1 MENQFLGLT
10 KEFFN
15 LKEEAIKFI
24 KNNRMITTQETLD
37 EAKAVLLYMQDLYK
51 QLDLQTRTFLTA
63 KSYSSL
69 SKEGE
74 LIKMM
79 RKTNDKI
86 DSCRYMINYTD
97 LEANIE
103 RKINNMKENDELN
116 EKLKVGQIFSKFY
129 KTKFFII
136 VKITPTMVKY
146 RKINYKSVFS
156 SGITQGNYEYTRNIF
171 LHDAEQE
178 YDTKNILGIKKSSL
192 YLSDFSDEKGM
203 WFDKDAEF
211 SITYDHGN

>member
-37 EAKAVLLYMQDLYK
+37 EAKAVLVYMQDLYK
-51 QLDLQTRTFLTA
+51 QLETQARTFLTA

-79 RKTNDKI
+79 RKTNDRI
-86 DSCRYMINYTD
+86 DSCKYMIEYTN
-97 LEANIE
+97 LETNIE
-103 RKINNMKENDELN
+103 EKINKMKENDKLN
-116 EKLKVGQIFSKFY
+116 EKLKVGQIFSKYY
-129 KTKFFII
+129 KTKLFII
-136 VKITPTMVKY
+136 TKVTPTMVKY
-146 RKINYKSVFS
+146 RAISYKSVYS

-171 LHDAEQE
+171 LHEDEQG
-178 YDTKNILGIKKSSL
+178 YDTKTIFGIKKGSL
-192 YLSDFSDEKGM
+192 YLSDFSDEKGI
-203 WFDKDAEF
+203 WFDKDTEF